1 MLEHC
6 INVTLSN
13 CRFAFKPCQ
22 FWKVTIFFTR
32 LVTWQIGDV
41 QCWQN
46 LAFFNPVGNMFEL
59 SISVRIRFKPYVSV
73 SYVYTFTYICN
84 HYRYICNRFHISIL
98 NIFRYGKEK
107 KVVWRKFSI
116 LGWWSACT
124 NCSYSSIQQA
134 LQAVLL
140 AIQFN
145 NSSQPDPKWV
155 IL

>member
-1 MLEHC
+1 MSLYLIVDLH
-6 INVTLSN
+6 SN
-13 CRFAFKPCQ
+13 RVNFERSPFSSHVWWRDK
-22 FWKVTIFFTR
+22 
-32 LVTWQIGDV
+32 LVTFNVDKIWH
-41 QCWQN
+41 
-46 LAFFNPVGNMFEL
+46 FFNPVGNMFEL
-59 SISVRIRFKPYVSV
+59 NILVRIRFKPYVSV